1 MTHPNV
7 VSDVSPIPSEPGPP
21 PLSLYIHIPWCVR
34 KCPYCDF
41 NSHEFQGALP
51 EAAYVSAVLRDLD
64 HEAHRIG
71 GREVQTIFIGG
82 GTPSLLSGEA
92 VRCLLSGV
100 RARIKVA
107 AAAEVTLES
116 NPGSVDGGRLVDYQ
130 EAGVNRLSIGV
141 QSFRAPQL
149 AALGRIHGADD
160 ALRAFETARRTGLS
174 NINLDLMFGLPE
186 DDVDGSLQDLS
197 QAIALGPEHLSWYQ
211 LAIEPNTA
219 FYRHPPELP
228 DDDEV
233 YTVYEAGRAVL
244 REGGYLQYEV
254 SAYARDGAQCRHNR
268 NYWEFGDYLG
278 IGAGAHGKLS
288 DLANRRIVRSAKRA
302 KPLSYINGSYINGS
316 YMSGS
321 YINGAGSPAAIVE
334 GSPLTE
340 AQLTVEFMM
349 NALRLAAGFPR
360 SLFTAR
366 TGLPVAAIEGT
377 LQEAR
382 ARGLVEVQGDWLRP
396 TEWGYRYLNELV
408 YLFYRDE
415 PDAPRGAVA

>member
-1 MTHPNV
+1 
-7 VSDVSPIPSEPGPP
+7 
-21 PLSLYIHIPWCVR
+21 
-34 KCPYCDF
+34 
-41 NSHEFQGALP
+41 
-51 EAAYVSAVLRDLD
+51 
-64 HEAHRIG
+64 
-71 GREVQTIFIGG
+71 
-82 GTPSLLSGEA
+82 
-92 VRCLLSGV
+92 
-100 RARIKVA
+100 
-107 AAAEVTLES
+107 
-116 NPGSVDGGRLVDYQ
+116 
-130 EAGVNRLSIGV
+130 V
-141 QSFRAPQL
+141 QSFRARQL

-160 ALRAFETARRTGLS
+160 ALRAFETARRAGVS

-186 DDVDGSLQDLS
+186 DDRDGSLQDLS

-233 YTVYEAGRAVL
+233 FAAYEAGRALL
-244 REGGYLQYEV
+244 RDRGYLQYEV
-254 SAYARDGAQCRHNR
+254 SVYAREGAECRHNR

-288 DLANRRIVRSAKRA
+288 DLASRRIVRSAKRA
-302 KPLSYINGSYINGS
+302 KPRSYIHD
-316 YMSGS
+316 
-321 YINGAGSPAAIVE
+321 AGSPAAIVE
-334 GSPLTE
+334 ESPLTD

-349 NALRLAAGFPR
+349 NALRLAAGFPL

-377 LQEAR
+377 LKEAR
-382 ARGLVEVQGDWLRP
+382 ERGLIEVRAGWLRP

>member
-1 MTHPNV
+1 MTGPNV
-7 VSDVSPIPSEPGPP
+7 VPGAPSIPSERGPP

-41 NSHEFQGALP
+41 NSHEVQGALP
-51 EAAYVSAVLRDLD
+51 ETAYVSAVLRDLE
-64 HEAHRIG
+64 HEAGRIG

-100 RARIKVA
+100 RARVKVA

-141 QSFRAPQL
+141 QSFRARQL
-149 AALGRIHGADD
+149 AALGRIHGVDD
-160 ALRAFETARRTGLS
+160 ALRAFETARRAGVS

-186 DDVDGSLQDLS
+186 DHLDGCLQDLS

-211 LAIEPNTA
+211 LTIEPNTA
-219 FYRHPPELP
+219 FYRHPPALP

-233 YTVYEAGRAVL
+233 YAAYEAGRALL

-254 SAYARDGAQCRHNR
+254 SAYARAGAECRHNR

-288 DLANRRIVRSAKRA
+288 DLASRRIVRSAKRA
-302 KPLSYINGSYINGS
+302 KPLSYMNGSYR
-316 YMSGS
+316 
-321 YINGAGSPAAIVE
+321 NGAGSPAAIIE

-349 NALRLAAGFPR
+349 NALRLCAGFPL
-360 SLFTAR
+360 SLFTER
-366 TGLPVAAIEGT
+366 TGLPLDAITDT
-377 LQEAR
+377 LDEVSE
-382 ARGLVEVQGDWLRP
+382 RGLIEVRAGWIRP

-415 PDAPRGAVA
+415 PDVPRGAVA

>member
-1 MTHPNV
+1 MTGANV
-7 VSDVSPIPSEPGPP
+7 VSGAPPIPSERGPP

-41 NSHEFQGALP
+41 NSHEFQGMLP
-51 EAAYVSAVLRDLD
+51 ETVYVSAVLRDLE
-64 HEAHRIG
+64 HEAGRIG
-71 GREVQTIFIGG
+71 GREVQSIFIGG

-92 VRCLLSGV
+92 VRRLLSGV
-100 RARIKVA
+100 RTRVKVA

-116 NPGSVDGGRLVDYQ
+116 NPGSVDCGRLMDYQ
-130 EAGVNRLSIGV
+130 EAGLNRLSIGV
-141 QSFRAPQL
+141 QSFRARQL
-149 AALGRIHGADD
+149 AALGRIHGVDD
-160 ALRAFETARRTGLS
+160 ALLAFEAARRAGVS

-211 LAIEPNTA
+211 LAIAPNTA

-228 DDDEV
+228 DDDQV
-233 YTVYEAGRAVL
+233 FAAYEAGRALL
-244 REGGYLQYEV
+244 RERGYLQYEV
-254 SAYARDGAQCRHNR
+254 SAYARAGAECRHNR

-288 DLANRRIVRSAKRA
+288 DLANGRIVRSAKRA
-302 KPLSYINGSYINGS
+302 KPLSY
-316 YMSGS
+316 M
-321 YINGAGSPAAIVE
+321 NGAGSLAAIVE
-334 GSPLTE
+334 EYRLTE

-349 NALRLAAGFPR
+349 NALRLCAGFPL
-360 SLFTAR
+360 SLFTER
-366 TGLPVAAIEGT
+366 TGLPVEAIEAT
-377 LQEAR
+377 LEEAR
-382 ARGLVEVQGDWLRP
+382 ERALIEVRAGWIRP

-415 PDAPRGAVA
+415 PEAAQGAAF

>member
-1 MTHPNV
+1 M
-7 VSDVSPIPSEPGPP
+7 
-21 PLSLYIHIPWCVR
+21 
-34 KCPYCDF
+34 
-41 NSHEFQGALP
+41 
-51 EAAYVSAVLRDLD
+51 AYVSAVLRDLE
-64 HEAHRIG
+64 HEAGRIG

-100 RARIKVA
+100 RARVKVA
-107 AAAEVTLES
+107 TAAEVTLES

-141 QSFRAPQL
+141 QSFRARQL
-149 AALGRIHGADD
+149 AALGRIHGVDD
-160 ALRAFETARRTGLS
+160 ALRAFETARRAGVS

-219 FYRHPPELP
+219 FYRHPPALP

-233 YTVYEAGRAVL
+233 YAAYEAGRALL
-244 REGGYLQYEV
+244 RERGYLQYEV
-254 SAYARDGAQCRHNR
+254 SAYARAGAECRHNL

-288 DLANRRIVRSAKRA
+288 DLPSRRIVRSAKRA
-302 KPLSYINGSYINGS
+302 KPVS
-316 YMSGS
+316 YMS
-321 YINGAGSPAAIVE
+321 GAGSPAAIVE

-349 NALRLAAGFPR
+349 NALRLCAGFPL
-360 SLFTAR
+360 SLFAQR
-366 TGLPVAAIEGT
+366 TGLPVEAITDT
-377 LQEAR
+377 LDEAKD
-382 ARGLVEVQGDWLRP
+382 RGLIDVRAGWIRP

-415 PDAPRGAVA
+415 PEAAQSAAL

>member
-1 MTHPNV
+1 MTGPNV
-7 VSDVSPIPSEPGPP
+7 VSGAPPP
-21 PLSLYIHIPWCVR
+21 PLSLYVHIPWCVR

-51 EAAYVSAVLRDLD
+51 ETAYVSAVLRDLEQ
-64 HEAHRIG
+64 EAGRIG

-82 GTPSLLSGEA
+82 GTPSLLSGAA

-100 RARIKVA
+100 RARVKVA
-107 AAAEVTLES
+107 TAAEVTLES

-141 QSFRAPQL
+141 QSFRARQL
-149 AALGRIHGADD
+149 AALGRIHGVDD
-160 ALRAFETARRTGLS
+160 ALRAFETARRAGVS
-174 NINLDLMFGLPE
+174 DINLDLMFGLPE

-233 YTVYEAGRAVL
+233 YTAYEAGRAL
-244 REGGYLQYEV
+244 LHERGYLQYEV
-254 SAYARDGAQCRHNR
+254 SAYASAGAECRHNR

-288 DLANRRIVRSAKRA
+288 DLANRRIVRTAKRA
-302 KPLSYINGSYINGS
+302 KPLSY
-316 YMSGS
+316 MK
-321 YINGAGSPAAIVE
+321 GAGCPAAIVE

-349 NALRLAAGFPR
+349 NALRLCAGFPLA
-360 SLFTAR
+360 LFTER
-366 TGLPVAAIEGT
+366 TGLPVEAITTT
-377 LQEAR
+377 LDEAKDRDLIDVR
-382 ARGLVEVQGDWLRP
+382 AGWVRP

-415 PDAPRGAVA
+415 PEAAQSAAL

>member
-1 MTHPNV
+1 MTSPNV
-7 VSDVSPIPSEPGPP
+7 ASGVSPIPLESGPP

-41 NSHEFQGALP
+41 NSHEVQGALP
-51 EAAYVSAVLRDLD
+51 EADYVSAVLRDLD
-64 HEAHRIG
+64 HEAHRIE
-71 GREVQTIFIGG
+71 GREVQTIFVGG

-92 VRCLLSGV
+92 VRSLLSGV

-107 AAAEVTLES
+107 APAEVTLES
-116 NPGSVDGGRLVDYQ
+116 NPGSVDGPRLVDYQ

-149 AALGRIHGADD
+149 AALGRIHSGDD
-160 ALRAFETARRTGLS
+160 ALRAFETARRAGVS
-174 NINLDLMFGLPE
+174 NINLDLMFGLPD
-186 DDVDGSLQDLS
+186 DDVGGCLADLA
-197 QAIALGPEHLSWYQ
+197 QAMALGPEHLSWYQ

-219 FYRHPPELP
+219 FYRHPPRLP
-228 DDDEV
+228 DDDQV
-233 YTVYEAGRAVL
+233 FAAYQAGRALL
-244 REGGYLQYEV
+244 RNHGYLQYEV
-254 SAYARDGAQCRHNR
+254 SAYARQGAECRHNR

-288 DLANRRIVRSAKRA
+288 DLANRRVVRNAKRA
-302 KPLSYINGSYINGS
+302 KPLSYMNGSYSNS
-316 YMSGS
+316 
-321 YINGAGSPAAIVE
+321 AGSPAAIVE
-334 GSPLTE
+334 GSPLTA

-349 NALRLAAGFPR
+349 NALRLAAGFPL

-366 TGLPVAAIEGT
+366 TGLPIAAIEST

-382 ARGLVEVQGDWLRP
+382 ERGLIEVQGDWLTP

-415 PDAPRGAVA
+415 PDPPRGAAAS

>member
-1 MTHPNV
+1 MRGAP
-7 VSDVSPIPSEPGPP
+7 PIPSERAPP

-41 NSHEFQGALP
+41 NSHELQGVLP
-51 EAAYVSAVLRDLD
+51 ETAYVSAVLRDLE
-64 HEAHRIG
+64 HEAPRIG

-92 VRCLLSGV
+92 VGCLLSGV
-100 RARIKVA
+100 RARVA
-107 AAAEVTLES
+107 VATAAEVTLES
-116 NPGSVDGGRLVDYQ
+116 NPGSVDGGRLVQYL

-141 QSFRAPQL
+141 QSLRARQL
-149 AALGRIHGADD
+149 AALGRIHGVDD
-160 ALRAFETARRTGLS
+160 ALRAFETARRAGVS
-174 NINLDLMFGLPE
+174 NINLDLMLGLPE
-186 DDVDGSLQDLS
+186 DDVGGTLADLS

-211 LAIEPNTA
+211 LAIEPNTP

-233 YTVYEAGRAVL
+233 FAAYEAGRAML
-244 REGGYLQYEV
+244 CERGYLQYEV
-254 SAYARDGAQCRHNR
+254 SAYARPEAECRHNR

-278 IGAGAHGKLS
+278 IGAGAHGKQS
-288 DLANRRIVRSAKRA
+288 DLASRRIVRSAKRA
-302 KPLSYINGSYINGS
+302 KPLSYMNS
-316 YMSGS
+316 
-321 YINGAGSPAAIVE
+321 AGSPAAIVE

-340 AQLTVEFMM
+340 AQFTVEFMM
-349 NALRLAAGFPR
+349 NALRLCAGFPL
-360 SLFTAR
+360 SLFTER
-366 TGLPVAAIEGT
+366 TGLPVEAIKNT
-377 LQEAR
+377 LDEAKD
-382 ARGLVEVQGDWLRP
+382 RGFIDVRVGWIRP